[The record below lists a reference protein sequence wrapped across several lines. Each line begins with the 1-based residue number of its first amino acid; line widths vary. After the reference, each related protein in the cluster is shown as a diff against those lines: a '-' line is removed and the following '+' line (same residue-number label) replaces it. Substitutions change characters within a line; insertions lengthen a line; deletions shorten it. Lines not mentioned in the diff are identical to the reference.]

1 MYSGPYVHGT
11 YSGFQME
18 AFCIQDPNQLQP
30 GNEWPAC
37 PERKQ
42 TAPTNA
48 AQAPVIAAGA
58 GPPLLLLAGGQGGA
72 KDKAGILRFELP
84 ETKSYGA

>member
-1 MYSGPYVHGT
+1 MQHGILYTWGECSGTFQGYVPNLPI
-11 YSGFQME
+11 GFRT
-18 AFCIQDPNQLQP
+18 
-30 GNEWPAC
+30 AC

-48 AQAPVIAAGA
+48 AQVPVIAAGA